1 VAEIKRIKQKTADMR
16 MNILVC
22 DWFEGLLPDFV
33 PTFPHLFYRL
43 FDPVSPHLSYKLF
56 DVQKGE
62 FPDGLKQDELYII
75 SGSRAGAYE
84 DIPWVK
90 AVLEF
95 IRRGYNENIKMAGVC
110 FGHQAI
116 AQALGGK
123 VEPSPKG
130 WGAGARRS
138 KITHPKALRFFP
150 GGELCLYYNHNDQA
164 VTLPPMAERI
174 ATSDFC
180 ENEAFIIGDNI
191 LCFQGHP
198 EYTKEYMEHVIETAN
213 VSRDIK
219 KRCTESLKEKAMN
232 EEVAVMLHAL

>member
-1 VAEIKRIKQKTADMR
+1 MRI
-16 MNILVC
+16 NILVC

-33 PTFPHLFYRL
+33 PSFPHLFYRL
-43 FDPVSPHLSYKLF
+43 FDAVSPHPSYRLF

-62 FPDGLKQDELYII
+62 FPQVLNREELYIVA
-75 SGSRAGAYE
+75 GSRAGAYE

-95 IRRGYNENIKMAGVC
+95 IRRGYNENIKMAGIC
-110 FGHQAI
+110 FGHQAV

-123 VEPSPKG
+123 VEPSPGG

-138 KITHPKALRFFP
+138 RIVHPKALRFFP
-150 GGELCLYYNHNDQA
+150 DGELCLYYNHNDQA
-164 VTLPPMAERI
+164 VTLPPMAEQV

-198 EYTKEYMEHVIETAN
+198 EYSKEYMAHVLETAKAPQN
-213 VSRDIK
+213 IK
-219 KRCTESLKEKAMN
+219 EKGMESLKEKAMN
-232 EEVAVMLHAL
+232 EATAKWMISL

>member
-1 VAEIKRIKQKTADMR
+1 MDMNV
-16 MNILVC
+16 NILVC

-33 PTFPHLFYRL
+33 PTFPHLFYQL
-43 FDPVSPHLSYKLF
+43 FDPVFPQASYKLF
-56 DVQKGE
+56 DVKKGE
-62 FPDGLKQDELYII
+62 LPANLKQDELYLVA
-75 SGSRAGAYE
+75 GSRAGAYE

-90 AVLEF
+90 TLLEF
-95 IRRGYNENIKMAGVC
+95 IRRGYNENIRMVGIC

-138 KITHPKALRFFP
+138 EIVHPKALQFFP
-150 GGELCLYYNHNDQA
+150 DGELCLYYNHNDQV
-164 VTLPPMAERI
+164 VTLPSIAERV
-174 ATSDFC
+174 ATSGFC

-198 EYTKEYMEHVIETAN
+198 EYTKAYMEHVIDTAK
-213 VSRDIK
+213 VSQEIK
-219 KRCTESLKEKAMN
+219 ERSTESLKEKAMN
-232 EEVAVMLHAL
+232 EEVARWVSKIQ